1 LKRLQES
8 LRSIEEFG
16 KVLGP
21 QLGREAESLRY
32 RAYTLERALSLGA
45 ASREKLASARLYVLL
60 TRAQCVAS
68 LDWTIREAAR
78 GGADVF
84 QLREKAMPD
93 RELLALA
100 REVRR
105 WTRETGALFVLND
118 RPDIARCEAD
128 GVHLGQDDMTVK
140 DARRIAGPDILIG
153 VSTHSI
159 EQLRAAIL
167 DGADY
172 VGIGPTFPSRT
183 KAFDHFPGLDFV
195 QAATAETSLPAFAL
209 GGIGPE
215 NVGQVVA
222 VGGRRVAVS
231 SAVCAADDPEQAA
244 RLLKAALTD

>member
-1 LKRLQES
+1 M
-8 LRSIEEFG
+8 
-16 KVLGP
+16 
-21 QLGREAESLRY
+21 
-32 RAYTLERALSLGA
+32 
-45 ASREKLASARLYVLL
+45 LL

-84 QLREKAMPD
+84 QLREKTLPD

-105 WTRETGALFVLND
+105 WTREAGALFVLND
-118 RPDIARCEAD
+118 RPDIARLCEAD

-140 DARRIAGPDILIG
+140 DARRSTGPEMLIG

-195 QAATAETSLPAFAL
+195 QAATAETSLPAFAPA
-209 GGIGPE
+209 GIGPD
-215 NVGQVVA
+215 NIGQVVA
-222 VGGRRVAVS
+222 AGSRRVAVS
-231 SAVCAADDPEQAA
+231 SAICAAEDPEQAA
-244 RLLKAALTD
+244 RLLKTALTD